1 MAAYRG
7 TTENEDDRLA
17 HNELALNVND
27 ELSTEDFNKLKELF
41 RRCPLSVQELE
52 EITNVS
58 ELFHIREKYEKI
70 SVLNYEFF
78 TKQLR
83 KVNPSLATY
92 VEKKET
98 EGLSASKKRKT
109 TEGKESSSSSGLHSL
124 YPRKSTSSPTN
135 MDAPDAAEN
144 VNKDIKIRRDEDMDF
159 KGTYS
164 AVVRSKY
171 FKTEGLRK
179 LTLGAI
185 PSTFGWSP
193 ETVPRR
199 TPQKR
204 TVTVPSDSYE
214 GYNKKSSTSTSS
226 TEEINLTNPTSVKHD
241 FYDEKPSQD
250 EDIEGTYSA
259 VVRSKYFKTEDIAAG
274 SSPRKRTAPSDSN
287 EGNTKKRSTSKT
299 YAADVPATNP
309 PSVEHDCCL
318 EKPSQD
324 KYIEVSI
331 ICFPFK
337 ISSCSGFIFYFISMH

>member
-17 HNELALNVND
+17 HNELALYVND
-27 ELSTEDFNKLKELF
+27 ELSTKDFNKLKERF

-58 ELFHIREKYEKI
+58 ELFHILEKYEKI

-109 TEGKESSSSSGLHSL
+109 TEGKESSSSSGLPSL

-135 MDAPDAAEN
+135 MDAPEAAEN

-179 LTLGAI
+179 MKKGAALYIFALT
-185 PSTFGWSP
+185 P
-193 ETVPRR
+193 
-199 TPQKR
+199 
-204 TVTVPSDSYE
+204 
-214 GYNKKSSTSTSS
+214 
-226 TEEINLTNPTSVKHD
+226 
-241 FYDEKPSQD
+241 
-250 EDIEGTYSA
+250 DIVA
-259 VVRSKYFKTEDIAAG
+259 R
-274 SSPRKRTAPSDSN
+274 SSPRKRTASSDLVM
-287 EGNTKKRSTSKT
+287 
-299 YAADVPATNP
+299 YW
-309 PSVEHDCCL
+309 
-318 EKPSQD
+318 
-324 KYIEVSI
+324 
-331 ICFPFK
+331 
-337 ISSCSGFIFYFISMH
+337 